1 MKKRIPILL
10 LAALL
15 LFIAWWLL
23 RTSAKN
29 PAPAPTA
36 SKPVETERAA
46 PATSAPAAVAQP
58 TSEQAQEAARLN
70 ATRQRGQSSNQ
81 PISFYGK
88 VIDQHGEPIPDVKV
102 TLGLRTFKEP
112 APGVMGDADVSLIRT
127 TNAEGRFEITDAK
140 GSVLEMRSLEK
151 PGYEASIKSIAG
163 RAYRYWAHPSEGPY
177 RPNADAPEIFRMWKK
192 QGAETLLVKSI
203 GRAIPYDGT
212 PTSYDLMTGQPSPNG
227 DVRVTLSRTPRKITW
242 GQTHYDW
249 EVTIE
254 ALKGGLIVSDEEQM
268 FLAPE
273 DGYQPMFTLRVPA
286 DAQDW
291 TDTKEV
297 AAYLRLRD
305 GKFYG
310 RASFGFMVGS
320 DREGTPIKIRSFVN
334 PTGSRNLEY
343 DPAQGLSK
351 EPGLNPL
358 SARPT
363 P

>member
-15 LFIAWWLL
+15 LFVAWWLL
-23 RTSAKN
+23 RIPEGN

-36 SKPVETERAA
+36 SNPVATERAA
-46 PATSAPAAVAQP
+46 PAPAAPVAIAQP
-58 TSEQAQEAARLN
+58 TSEEAYEVKRLAETLARG
-70 ATRQRGQSSNQ
+70 RSSNQ
-81 PISFYGK
+81 PINFYGK

-127 TNAEGRFEITDAK
+127 TNAEGLFEITDTK

-151 PGYEASIKSIAG
+151 PGYEASIKSIYG

-177 RPNADAPEIFRMWKK
+177 RPNADAPEIFRMWKQ
-192 QGAETLLVKSI
+192 QGAETLVRKGISTQLH
-203 GRAIPYDGT
+203 YDGT
-212 PTSYDLMTGQPSPNG
+212 PTAIDLLTGRAASPG
-227 DVRVTLSRTPRKITW
+227 DIRVMLVRNPRQITYGQRNYEWTLTVESV
-242 GQTHYDW
+242 D
-249 EVTIE
+249 
-254 ALKGGLIVSDEEQM
+254 GGLLESKEEQM

-273 DGYQPMFTLRVPA
+273 DGYQSKMVIHMPA
-286 DAQDW
+286 DADEW
-291 TDTKEV
+291 TDVKSFNLYV
-297 AAYLRLRD
+297 KLRG
-305 GKFYG
+305 GKQYG
-310 RASFGFMVGS
+310 RAELKALVGAP
-320 DREGTPIKIRSFVN
+320 RETTPFYVTSFVN

-351 EPGLNPL
+351 DSGPNPL
-358 SARPT
+358 RTKPT

>member
-10 LAALL
+10 LAVLL
-15 LFIAWWLL
+15 LFVAWWFL
-23 RTSAKN
+23 RAPAKN
-29 PAPAPTA
+29 PVPAPTA
-36 SKPVETERAA
+36 SKPVATERAVTVTA
-46 PATSAPAAVAQP
+46 EPNSAGQQI
-58 TSEQAQEAARLN
+58 SEQAQEAARLN
-70 ATRQRGQSSNQ
+70 ATRQRGQSSNL
-81 PISFYGK
+81 PIRFYGK
-88 VIDQHGEPIPDVKV
+88 VIDQHGEPIPEVRV

-112 APGVMGDADVSLIRT
+112 VPGVMGDADVSLVRT

-151 PGYEASIKSIAG
+151 PGYEASTAG
-163 RAYRYWAHPSEGPY
+163 IYRGSYRYWAHPSEGPF
-177 RPNADAPEIFRMWKK
+177 RPNAEAPEIFRMWKQ
-192 QGAETLLVKSI
+192 QGAETLLIKSI

-227 DVRVTLSRTPRKITW
+227 DVRVTLSRTPQKITW
-242 GQTHYDW
+242 GQTNYDW

-254 ALKGGLIVSDEEQM
+254 ALKGGLVVSEEEQM

-273 DGYQPMFTLRVPA
+273 DGYQPKFTLRVPA
-286 DAQDW
+286 NAQDW

-305 GKFYG
+305 GKIYG
-310 RASFGFMVGS
+310 RATFGFMVGS

-334 PTGSRNLEY
+334 PAGSRNLEY

-351 EPGLNPL
+351 EPGPNPL
-358 SARPT
+358 RAKPT